1 MLEKP
6 LRERLLDRLGTPSAG
21 MRLILDAVKYAPVRK
36 VESRGGGN
44 VITPLQSRKMQRTV
58 ETESRHLEFPVAV
71 SLEHD
76 PAVLEYYPQP
86 SQLKFEVIDAD
97 GEIHAIDHIPD
108 FLVVTEREVWF
119 LECKPW
125 SKLEK
130 LAQRYPW
137 RYQLDPDNHWRAP
150 LIEEWLAA
158 RGIGYRIQT
167 DRDIPQR
174 RIENTLFLEDYLD
187 PSAPPCPVDIAVRVQ
202 EALVADATLYLA
214 ELYDK
219 ADCRPD
225 EVFKL
230 IADGQL
236 VAEIDFA
243 ALSEPTRCRV
253 FRDTAVRDFE
263 RARQRPTPFAIPGVV
278 DIKVGAHLVYDQQ
291 PYKVVLVGG
300 SKVIL
305 ESEDGKSV
313 ETELETLEKL
323 VAQQN
328 LLITNEASLGQEPV
342 RLSDYTESELKM
354 ALSRLNG
361 LENISLPNRT
371 QRRHLKAL
379 GLAKLAGADE
389 LIALVPRL
397 RDRGNRNPRLS
408 PEQESAMEQV
418 IRDEYLTSNAP
429 NARHCH
435 RKLVILCAQLGIKAP
450 SYPTLIERIEALPQK
465 QADRARHGNRVAYQ
479 NAEFVNVLH
488 ADTPVHGSRAFQ
500 YVHMDHTELDI
511 ELVSAKNGKPLGR
524 PWLSFAIDAFTRR
537 ILGLYLSYDPPS
549 YRSNMML
556 LRDIV
561 RRHRRL
567 PQFIVVDNGA
577 DFRSE
582 DFKHFC
588 ALMRIHLRYRP
599 AGRPRHGSVMERIFG
614 RAHTEYVHN
623 LAGNT
628 KAMKAVRSTTGKFL
642 PSRLAEWTLQAM
654 YYGLE
659 YWAFTYYDNEV
670 HSALGLSPHD
680 AFMRSQSLSGSR
692 EHRIVTLT
700 QDFLILTCPTVSR
713 AGLRTVDRQ
722 RGIKVHA
729 NYFYWCPE
737 FCDPKMHGKKLP
749 VRYDPWDGATVYVQ
763 INKRWVPAQCK
774 ALVNLGQLTEKERE
788 LLSQE
793 MRARYRMDD
802 NDEPS
807 LQRLTEF
814 MQVFTPEG
822 AMALAFQRQQENR
835 ELYQGMGIGAIA
847 PPTSQPAIAP
857 ASIPTQRQA
866 LDSANTVNE
875 VPPYQLTTANP
886 SSDDAD
892 DIPELDIF
900 WNWNNRL

>member
-6 LRERLLDRLGTPSAG
+6 QRERLLDRLGTPAAG
-21 MRLILDAVKYAPVRK
+21 MRLIVDAVKYAPVRK
-36 VESRGGGN
+36 VASCGGGN
-44 VITPLQSRKMQRTV
+44 VITPFQSHKMQRTV
-58 ETESRHLEFPVAV
+58 ETESRHLEFPAAV

-97 GEIHAIDHIPD
+97 GEIHAIDHTPD

-137 RYQLDPDNHWRAP
+137 RYQLDPDNRWRAP
-150 LIEEWLAA
+150 LIEQWLAA
-158 RGIGYRIQT
+158 RGIGYRIQS
-167 DRDIPQR
+167 DHDIPQR

-187 PSAPPCPVDIAVRVQ
+187 PSAPPCPAEVAVRVQ
-202 EALVADATLYLA
+202 DALVADATLYLA

-236 VAEIDFA
+236 VAEMDFA
-243 ALSEPTRCRV
+243 ALNEPTRCRV
-253 FRDTAVRDFE
+253 FRDSAVRDFE
-263 RARQRPTPFAIPGVV
+263 RARQRPVSFSMLGVI
-278 DIKVGAHLVYDQQ
+278 DIKVGAHLMYDQQ

-300 SKVIL
+300 TKVIL
-305 ESEDGKSV
+305 EAEDGKSV
-313 ETELETLEKL
+313 EVELETLEKL

-328 LLITNEASLGQEPV
+328 LLMTDEASLSQEPV
-342 RLSDYTESELKM
+342 RLSDYTEDELKM

-361 LENISLPNRT
+361 LENVSRPNRN

-379 GLAKLAGADE
+379 GLAKLAGTDE
-389 LIALVPRL
+389 LVALVPRL
-397 RDRGNRNPRLS
+397 RDRGNRNPRLTA
-408 PEQESAMEQV
+408 EQEVAMDQV
-418 IRDEYLTSNAP
+418 IRDEYLTSSAP

-435 RKLVILCAQLGIKAP
+435 RQLVTLCAQLGIKAP
-450 SYPTLIERIEALPQK
+450 SYPTLIERVKTLPQQK
-465 QADRARHGNRVAYQ
+465 ADRARHGNRVAYQ

-488 ADTPVHGSRAFQ
+488 ADSPVHGSRAFQ

-511 ELVSAKNGKPLGR
+511 ELLSSKNGKKLGR
-524 PWLSFAIDAFTRR
+524 PWLSLAIDAFTRR
-537 ILGLYLSYDPPS
+537 ILGLYLSFDPPS

-588 ALMRIHLRYRP
+588 ALMRIHLRFRP

-642 PSRLAEWTLQAM
+642 PSRLAEWTLEAM

-659 YWAFTYYDNEV
+659 YWAFTYYDNET
-670 HSALGLSPHD
+670 HSALGLSPHE
-680 AFMRSQSLSGSR
+680 AFMRSLALSGSR

-713 AGLRTVDRQ
+713 AGQRTVDRQ
-722 RGIKVHA
+722 RGIKVHT

-737 FCDPKMHGKKLP
+737 FRDPKLHGKKLP

-774 ALVNLGQLTEKERE
+774 ALVSLGQKTEKERE

-793 MRARYRMDD
+793 MRAYYHMKD

-807 LQRLTEF
+807 LQRLAEF
-814 MQVFTPEG
+814 MRVFTPEG
-822 AMALAFQRQQENR
+822 AIALAFQRQQENR
-835 ELYQGMGIGAIA
+835 ELYQSMGIAAIA
-847 PPTSQPAIAP
+847 PPACQPLLGLAP
-857 ASIPTQRQA
+857 TQTQRQPLTSTQTTNA
-866 LDSANTVNE
+866 APAYPSASAS
-875 VPPYQLTTANP
+875 Q
-886 SSDDAD
+886 SSGDAD
-892 DIPELDIF
+892 DIPEFDTF
-900 WNWNNRL
+900 